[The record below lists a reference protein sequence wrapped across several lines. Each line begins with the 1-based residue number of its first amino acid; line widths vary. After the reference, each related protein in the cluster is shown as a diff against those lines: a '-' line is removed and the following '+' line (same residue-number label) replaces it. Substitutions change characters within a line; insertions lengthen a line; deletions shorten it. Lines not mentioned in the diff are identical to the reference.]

1 MKHSSRK
8 VFASALVLA
17 AGLSVSACKS
27 KTADTNAANNDT
39 TSTYMEPKQDNATAK
54 PDTAM
59 VQISP
64 DDSLTTM
71 AKDAVKDYPGVT
83 ATVNNGEVTLT
94 GDITRAKL
102 PKLMMAVNA
111 MHPKKVNNN
120 LTIK

>member
-1 MKHSSRK
+1 MKHSSFK
-8 VFASALVLA
+8 VFVAAFVLTA
-17 AGLSVSACKS
+17 CLSVTACKS

-39 TSTYMEPKQDNATAK
+39 ASTYMEPKQDNATVA
-54 PDTAM
+54 PVT
-59 VQISP
+59 ISP

-83 ATVNNGEVTLT
+83 ATANNGEVTLT
-94 GDITRAKL
+94 GTIERAKL